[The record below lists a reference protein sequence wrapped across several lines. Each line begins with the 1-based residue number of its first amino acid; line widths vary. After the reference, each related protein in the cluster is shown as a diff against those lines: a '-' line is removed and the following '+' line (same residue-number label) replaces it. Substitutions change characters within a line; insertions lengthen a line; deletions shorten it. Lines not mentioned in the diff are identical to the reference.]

1 MAPKQRPP
9 LKTLRELRIEQG
21 LTLPELAN
29 RSGISRGTLSMIE
42 RGRMVA
48 NPDERARLS
57 AVLGLQ
63 PLENRMQV
71 VYEEKPS

>member
-1 MAPKQRPP
+1 MAAKQRPP
-9 LKTLRELRIEQG
+9 LKTLRELRLEQG
-21 LTLPELAN
+21 MTMPDLAD

-48 NPDERARLS
+48 TPDELLRLS

-63 PLENRMQV
+63 PLQSRMQV
-71 VYEEKPS
+71 VWEATQ